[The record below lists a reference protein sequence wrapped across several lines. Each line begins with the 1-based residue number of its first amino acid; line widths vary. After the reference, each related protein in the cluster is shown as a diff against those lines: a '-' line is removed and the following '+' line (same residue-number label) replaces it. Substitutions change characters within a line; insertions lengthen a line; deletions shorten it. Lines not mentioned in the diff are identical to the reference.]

1 MEYSFV
7 TTWRLKTPLQSAWN
21 AIYLSEQWPQWWD
34 SVISVHEIEEGDEQ
48 GIGSIR
54 IYKLRSPMLY
64 TLSFRMQLTDRV
76 EYKLLSGIATG
87 DLAGTGSWQFEEDGE
102 ITTIRCYWDVTT
114 SISWM
119 NKLSFLLKPIFKLNH
134 SIVMKQGGKC
144 LARKLH
150 AEIISLS

>member
-1 MEYSFV
+1 MKYSFV

-34 SVISVHEIEEGDEQ
+34 RVISVQEIEKGDEQ

-87 DLAGTGSWQFEEDGE
+87 DLVGTGSWQFEADGE

-144 LARKLH
+144 LARKLN

>member
-1 MEYSFV
+1 MKYSFV
-7 TTWRLKTPLQSAWN
+7 TTWRLKTPLQLAWN

-34 SVISVHEIEEGDEQ
+34 SVISVQEIEKGDEQ

-54 IYKLRSPMLY
+54 IYKLRSPMFY
-64 TLSFRMQLTDRV
+64 TLSFRMQLTDRI

-87 DLAGTGSWQFEEDGE
+87 DLVGTGSWQLEDDGE

-144 LARKLH
+144 LARKLD
-150 AEIISLS
+150 AAIISLS